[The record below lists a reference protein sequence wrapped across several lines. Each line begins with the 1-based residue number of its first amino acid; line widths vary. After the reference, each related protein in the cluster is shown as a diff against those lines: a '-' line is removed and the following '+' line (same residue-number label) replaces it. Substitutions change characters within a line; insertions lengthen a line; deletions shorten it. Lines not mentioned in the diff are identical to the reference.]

1 MVVLG
6 LLIILFSCAQP
17 SYPATVLSVVKETY
31 TPERVM
37 PRGRAKAVYG
47 EEMEVRYGDGQTV
60 RVTFSSIHKDHL
72 PKAGDEIRIS
82 RWFSGMVT
90 HPNRTLIGVGGA
102 CAMIGG
108 LILALMLLTKWS
120 LAWTE
125 AKERRQKE
133 RNEAVKR

>member
-1 MVVLG
+1 MVVIG
-6 LLIILFSCAQP
+6 LLFILFSYQQP
-17 SYPATVLSVVKETY
+17 SYPVTVVSVVKETY
-31 TPERVM
+31 TPSRITS
-37 PRGRAKAVYG
+37 RGRTKAKYG
-47 EEMEVRYGDGQTV
+47 EEMEARYGDGQTV
-60 RVTFSSIHKDHL
+60 LVSCSSTHKDQL

-82 RWFSGMVT
+82 RWFSGMAV

-102 CAMIGG
+102 ITMIGG
-108 LILALMLLTKWS
+108 IFLFLFLLTKWS